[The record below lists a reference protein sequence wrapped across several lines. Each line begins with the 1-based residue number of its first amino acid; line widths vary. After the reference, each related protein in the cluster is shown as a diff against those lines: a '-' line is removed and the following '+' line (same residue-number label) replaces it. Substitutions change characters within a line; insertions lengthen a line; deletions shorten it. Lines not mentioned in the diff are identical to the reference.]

1 MVEHHHSVHFSRQ
14 DPHAVAIRRQ
24 QRLRHGLVL
33 GGRCIVTIG
42 GCIVY
47 IIYVYIYIV
56 LVCLPC
62 CVDVLG
68 LFSHLLVAQVCTNM
82 Y

>member
-1 MVEHHHSVHFSRQ
+1 MYRDHWRMYRVYN
-14 DPHAVAIRRQ
+14 IR
-24 QRLRHGLVL
+24 
-33 GGRCIVTIG
+33 I
-42 GCIVY
+42 
-47 IIYVYIYIV
+47 YIYIV